1 MNTITLHYIYD
12 PYCGWC
18 YAAAPLIAIAAN
30 HPNIH
35 LELHGGGMLAGN
47 ARLHLDDQFRQY
59 ILQSDKRIAAMTGQV
74 FGDDYIAMLH
84 QPNVVMDSTPPQ
96 TAILAATKQGK
107 GVEML
112 KALQK
117 AHYISGRQIKQPEVL
132 AEVAQEIGLNIEQ
145 FQKDYAQCAQTE
157 TDAHIAQSKQLLGQS
172 GASGFPTLLIEQQ
185 GKWLRVPLQNYLGD
199 PAKWQQFLDS
209 LVKAA
214 N

>member
-84 QPNVVMDSTPPQ
+84 QPNVVMDSAPPQ

-117 AHYISGRQIKQPEVL
+117 AHYVSGRQIKQPEIL
-132 AEVAQEIGLNIEQ
+132 AEVAQEIGLNVEQ

-185 GKWLRVPLQNYLGD
+185 GKWLRVPLQNYLGE

>member
-35 LELHGGGMLAGN
+35 LELHGGGMLAGS

-84 QPNVVMDSTPPQ
+84 QSNVVMDSAPPQ

-117 AHYISGRQIKQPEVL
+117 AHYVSGRQIKQPEVL
-132 AEVAQEIGLNIEQ
+132 AEVAQEIGLNIDQ
-145 FQKDYAQCAQTE
+145 FQKDYAQCSQTE

-185 GKWLRVPLQNYLGD
+185 GKWLRVPLQNYLGE
-199 PAKWQQFLDS
+199 PEKWQQFLDS

>member
-35 LELHGGGMLAGN
+35 LELHGGGMLAGS

-84 QPNVVMDSTPPQ
+84 QSNVVMDSAPPQ

-117 AHYISGRQIKQPEVL
+117 AHYVSGRQIKQPEIL
-132 AEVAQEIGLNIEQ
+132 SEVAQEIGLNIDQ

-185 GKWLRVPLQNYLGD
+185 GKWLRVPLQNYLGE
-199 PAKWQQFLDS
+199 PEKWQQFLDS

>member
-35 LELHGGGMLAGN
+35 LELHGGGMLAGS

-84 QPNVVMDSTPPQ
+84 QSNVVMDSAPPQ

-117 AHYISGRQIKQPEVL
+117 AHYVSGRQIKQPEIL
-132 AEVAQEIGLNIEQ
+132 SEVAQEIGLNIEQ
-145 FQKDYAQCAQTE
+145 FQKDYAQYAQTE

-185 GKWLRVPLQNYLGD
+185 GKWLRVPLQNYLGE
-199 PAKWQQFLDS
+199 PEKWQQFLDS

>member
-84 QPNVVMDSTPPQ
+84 QPNVVMDSAPPQ

-117 AHYISGRQIKQPEVL
+117 AHYVSGRQIKQPEVL
-132 AEVAQEIGLNIEQ
+132 AEVAQEIGLNIDL

-185 GKWLRVPLQNYLGD
+185 GKWLRVPLQNYLGE
-199 PAKWQQFLDS
+199 PEKWQQFLDS

>member
-35 LELHGGGMLAGN
+35 LELHGGGMLAGS

-84 QPNVVMDSTPPQ
+84 QPNVVMDSAPPQ

-117 AHYISGRQIKQPEVL
+117 AHYVSGRQIKQPEVL
-132 AEVAQEIGLNIEQ
+132 AEVAQEIGLNIDQ

-185 GKWLRVPLQNYLGD
+185 GKWLRVPLQNYLGE
-199 PAKWQQFLDS
+199 PEKWQQFLDS
-209 LVKAA
+209 LVKAT

>member
-35 LELHGGGMLAGN
+35 LELHGGGMLAGS
-47 ARLHLDDQFRQY
+47 ARLRLDDQFRQY

-84 QPNVVMDSTPPQ
+84 QSNVVMDSAPPQ

-117 AHYISGRQIKQPEVL
+117 AHYVSGRQIKQPEVL
-132 AEVAQEIGLNIEQ
+132 AEVAQEIGLNIDQ
-145 FQKDYAQCAQTE
+145 FQKDYAQCSQTE
-157 TDAHIAQSKQLLGQS
+157 TDAHIAQSKQLLRQS

-185 GKWLRVPLQNYLGD
+185 GKWLRVPLQNYLGE
-199 PAKWQQFLDS
+199 PEKWQQFLDS

>member
-35 LELHGGGMLAGN
+35 LELHGGGMLAGS

-84 QPNVVMDSTPPQ
+84 QSNVVMDSAPPQ

-107 GVEML
+107 SVEML

-132 AEVAQEIGLNIEQ
+132 AEVAQEIGLNIDQ

-185 GKWLRVPLQNYLGD
+185 GKWLRVPLQNYLGE
-199 PAKWQQFLDS
+199 PEKWQQFLDS

>member
-35 LELHGGGMLAGN
+35 LELHGGGMLAGS

-84 QPNVVMDSTPPQ
+84 QPNVVMDSAPPQ

-107 GVEML
+107 GVEIL

-117 AHYISGRQIKQPEVL
+117 AHYVSGRQIKQPEVL
-132 AEVAQEIGLNIEQ
+132 AEVAQEIGLNIDQ

-185 GKWLRVPLQNYLGD
+185 GKWLRVPLQNYLGE
-199 PAKWQQFLDS
+199 PEKWQQFLDS

>member
-35 LELHGGGMLAGN
+35 LELHGGGMLAGS

-84 QPNVVMDSTPPQ
+84 QPNIVMDSAPPQ

-117 AHYISGRQIKQPEVL
+117 AHYVSGRQIKQPEIL
-132 AEVAQEIGLNIEQ
+132 SEVAQEIGLNIEQ

-185 GKWLRVPLQNYLGD
+185 GKWLRVPLQNYLGE
-199 PAKWQQFLDS
+199 PEKWQQFLDS

>member
-35 LELHGGGMLAGN
+35 LELHGGGMLAGS

-84 QPNVVMDSTPPQ
+84 QPNVVMDSAPPQ

-117 AHYISGRQIKQPEVL
+117 AHYVSGRQIKQPEVL
-132 AEVAQEIGLNIEQ
+132 AEVAQEIGLNIDQ

-185 GKWLRVPLQNYLGD
+185 GKWLRVPLQNYLGE
-199 PAKWQQFLDS
+199 PEKWQPFFRLTGES
-209 LVKAA
+209 Y
-214 N
+214 

>member
-1 MNTITLHYIYD
+1 MHTITLHYIYD

-30 HPNIH
+30 HSNIH

-84 QPNVVMDSTPPQ
+84 QPNVVMDSVPPQ

-117 AHYISGRQIKQPEVL
+117 AHYVSGRQIKQTEVL
-132 AEVAQEIGLNIEQ
+132 AEVAQEIGLGIEQ
-145 FQKDYAQCAQTE
+145 YQKDYAQCAQTE

-185 GKWLRVPLQNYLGD
+185 GKWLRVPLQNYLGE
-199 PAKWQQFLDS
+199 PEKWQQFLDS

>member
-84 QPNVVMDSTPPQ
+84 QPNLVMDSAPPQ

-117 AHYISGRQIKQPEVL
+117 AHYVSGRQIKQPEIL
-132 AEVAQEIGLNIEQ
+132 AEVAQEIGLNVEQ

-185 GKWLRVPLQNYLGD
+185 GKWLRVPLQNYLGE
-199 PAKWQQFLDS
+199 PEKWQQFLDS

>member
-185 GKWLRVPLQNYLGD
+185 GKWLRVPLQNYLGE

>member
-84 QPNVVMDSTPPQ
+84 QPNLVMDSAPPQ

-117 AHYISGRQIKQPEVL
+117 AHYVSGRQIKQPEIL
-132 AEVAQEIGLNIEQ
+132 AEVAQEIGLNAEQ

-185 GKWLRVPLQNYLGD
+185 GKWLRVPLQNYLGE
-199 PAKWQQFLDS
+199 PEKWQQFLDS

>member
-35 LELHGGGMLAGN
+35 LELHGGGMLAGS

-84 QPNVVMDSTPPQ
+84 QSNVVMDSAPPQ

-117 AHYISGRQIKQPEVL
+117 AHYVSGRQIKQPEVL
-132 AEVAQEIGLNIEQ
+132 AEVAQEIGLNIDQ

-185 GKWLRVPLQNYLGD
+185 GKWLRVPLQNYLGE
-199 PAKWQQFLDS
+199 PEKWQQFLDS

>member
-35 LELHGGGMLAGN
+35 LELHGGGMLAGS

-84 QPNVVMDSTPPQ
+84 QPNVVMDSAPPQ

-117 AHYISGRQIKQPEVL
+117 AHYVSGRQIKQPEVL
-132 AEVAQEIGLNIEQ
+132 AEVAQEIGLNIDQ

-185 GKWLRVPLQNYLGD
+185 GKWLRVPLQNYLGE
-199 PAKWQQFLDS
+199 PEKWQQFLDS

>member
-1 MNTITLHYIYD
+1 MNAITLHYIYD

-18 YAAAPLIAIAAN
+18 YAAAPLMTIAAN
-30 HPNIH
+30 HPHIQ
-35 LELHGGGMLAGN
+35 LELHGGGMLAGD

-96 TAILAATKQGK
+96 TAILAATKQEK

-132 AEVAQEIGLNIEQ
+132 AEVAQEIGLNVDQ

-157 TDAHIAQSKQLLGQS
+157 TNAHIQQSKQLLSQS
-172 GASGFPTLLIEQQ
+172 GASGFPTLLIQQQ
-185 GKWLRVPLQNYLGD
+185 GKWLRVPLQNYLGE
-199 PAKWQQFLDS
+199 PEKWQQFLDS
-209 LVKAA
+209 LVAAA

>member
-84 QPNVVMDSTPPQ
+84 QPNVVMDSAPPQ

-117 AHYISGRQIKQPEVL
+117 AHYVSGRQIKQPEVL
-132 AEVAQEIGLNIEQ
+132 AEVAQEIGLNIDQ

-185 GKWLRVPLQNYLGD
+185 GKWLRVPLQNYLGE
-199 PAKWQQFLDS
+199 PEKWQQFLDS

>member
-117 AHYISGRQIKQPEVL
+117 AHYVSGRQIKQPEVL
-132 AEVAQEIGLNIEQ
+132 AEVAQEIGLNIDQ

-185 GKWLRVPLQNYLGD
+185 GKWLRVPLQNYLGE
-199 PAKWQQFLDS
+199 PEKWQQFLDS

>member
-59 ILQSDKRIAAMTGQV
+59 ILQSDKRIAAMTGQI

-185 GKWLRVPLQNYLGD
+185 GKWLRVPLQNYLGE

>member
-84 QPNVVMDSTPPQ
+84 QPNLVMDSAPPQ

-117 AHYISGRQIKQPEVL
+117 AHYVSGRQIKQPEIL
-132 AEVAQEIGLNIEQ
+132 AEVAQEIGLNAEQ
-145 FQKDYAQCAQTE
+145 FQKDYAQCAQSE

-185 GKWLRVPLQNYLGD
+185 GKWLRVPLQNYLGE
-199 PAKWQQFLDS
+199 PEKWQQFLDS

>member
-18 YAAAPLIAIAAN
+18 YAAAPLIAITAN

-35 LELHGGGMLAGN
+35 LELHGGGMLAGS

-84 QPNVVMDSTPPQ
+84 QPNVVMDSAPPQ

-172 GASGFPTLLIEQQ
+172 GSSGFPTLLIEQQ
-185 GKWLRVPLQNYLGD
+185 GKWLRVPLQNYLGE
-199 PAKWQQFLDS
+199 PEKWQQFLDS

>member
-35 LELHGGGMLAGN
+35 LELHGGGMLAGD

-84 QPNVVMDSTPPQ
+84 QPNVVMDSAPPQ

-117 AHYISGRQIKQPEVL
+117 AHYVSGRQIKQPEIL
-132 AEVAQEIGLNIEQ
+132 TEVAQEIGLNVEQ
-145 FQKDYAQCAQTE
+145 FQHDYDQCAQTE

-185 GKWLRVPLQNYLGD
+185 GKWLRVPLQNYLGE
-199 PAKWQQFLDS
+199 PEKWQQFLDS

>member
-84 QPNVVMDSTPPQ
+84 QPNVVMDSAPPQ

-117 AHYISGRQIKQPEVL
+117 AHYVSGRQIKQPEVL
-132 AEVAQEIGLNIEQ
+132 VEVAQEIGLNVEQ

-185 GKWLRVPLQNYLGD
+185 GKWLRVPLQNYLGE